1 MKTKFTELFGIQYP
15 VVLSGMSKVAVP
27 KLVAAVSNAG
37 GLGILATGPLSSD
50 ETRAAIR
57 EIRSLTDK
65 PFGIGVTL
73 IMPGAV
79 ENATIG
85 LEEKVPVIN
94 FSLGKGDWIAERA
107 HAYGGKVI
115 ATVVNERH
123 AMAAERNGADAVFAT
138 GYEAAAHGGPVTSMV
153 LIPAIVDAVDI
164 PVIGAGGFADG
175 RGLVAALA
183 LGAQGI
189 AMGSRFS
196 ITQES
201 PIHDNTKLTV
211 IGNAIEDTFI
221 TEKLDGMDCRVMNSP
236 AAVAMD
242 KSAINLVGAFKNS
255 FKVSKSLGVPWIE
268 VVFGALLTG
277 PEKVMQLARSANA
290 SEALDLAIKEGDCEK
305 GVHLVG
311 QVQGRIKDTPT
322 VEEVMQRVIAEAGT
336 VKSNFS

>member
-37 GLGILATGPLSSD
+37 GLGILATGPLSGD

-94 FSLGKGDWIAERA
+94 VSLGKGDWIAERA

-123 AMAAERNGADAVFAT
+123 AMAAQRYGADAVFAT

-201 PIHDNTKLTV
+201 PIHDNTKKTV

-236 AAVAMD
+236 AAVEMD
-242 KSAINLVGAFKNS
+242 KSAINLVSALKNS
-255 FKVSKSLGVPWIE
+255 FKVSKSLGVPWIK
-268 VVFGALLTG
+268 VAFGALLTG

-290 SEALDLAIKEGDCEK
+290 SEALDLAIKQGDCEK

-322 VEEVMQRVIAEAGT
+322 VEEVMQRVIAEAQV

>member
-37 GLGILATGPLSSD
+37 GLGILATGPLSGD

-94 FSLGKGDWIAERA
+94 VSLGKGDWIAERA

-123 AMAAERNGADAVFAT
+123 AMAAQRYGADAVFAT

-201 PIHDNTKLTV
+201 PIHDNTKKTV

-242 KSAINLVGAFKNS
+242 KSSINLVSAFKNS
-255 FKVSKSLGVPWIE
+255 FKVSKSLGVPWIK
-268 VVFGALLTG
+268 VAFGALLTG

-290 SEALDLAIKEGDCEK
+290 SEALDLAIKQGDCEK

-311 QVQGRIKDTPT
+311 QVQGRIKDIPT
-322 VEEVMQRVIAEAGT
+322 VEEVMQRVMAEAQA

>member
-37 GLGILATGPLSSD
+37 GLGILATGPLSGD

-79 ENATIG
+79 ENAQIG

-94 FSLGKGDWIAERA
+94 FSLGKGDWIAEQA

-123 AMAAERNGADAVFAT
+123 AMAAQRHGADAVFAT

-153 LIPAIVDAVDI
+153 LIPSIVDAVDI

-201 PIHDNTKLTV
+201 PIHDNTKQTV

-221 TEKLDGMDCRVMNSP
+221 TEKLDGMDCRVMKSP
-236 AAVAMD
+236 AAEKMD
-242 KSAINLVGAFKNS
+242 KASINLMAALKNS
-255 FKVSKSLGVPWIE
+255 FKVSKSLGVPW
-268 VVFGALLTG
+268 VKVAVGALITG

-290 SEALDLAIKEGDCEK
+290 SEALDLAIKQGDVVN

-311 QVQGRIKDTPT
+311 QVQGRLKDTPT
-322 VEEVMQRVIAEAGT
+322 VAEVMQRVIEEAES
-336 VKSNFS
+336 VKSGFS

>member
-1 MKTKFTELFGIQYP
+1 MKTKFTELFAIQYP
-15 VVLSGMSKVAVP
+15 IVLSGMSKVAVP

-37 GLGILATGPLSSD
+37 GLGILATGPLSGD

-57 EIRSLTDK
+57 EIRTLTDK

-79 ENATIG
+79 ENAKIG

-94 FSLGKGDWIAERA
+94 VSLGKGDWIAEQA
-107 HAYGGKVI
+107 HTYGGKVI

-123 AMAAERNGADAVFAT
+123 AKAAQRYGADAVFAT

-153 LIPAIVDAVDI
+153 LIPSIVDAVDI

-175 RGLVAALA
+175 RGLVAAMA

-201 PIHDNTKLTV
+201 PIHQNTKQTV
-211 IGNAIEDTFI
+211 IDNAIEDTLI
-221 TEKLDGMDCRVMNSP
+221 TEKLDGMDCRVMKSP
-236 AAVAMD
+236 AAEKMD
-242 KSAINLVGAFKNS
+242 KAPTNLLAALKNS
-255 FKVSKSLGVPWIE
+255 FKVSKSLGIPW
-268 VVFGALLTG
+268 VKVAFGALLTG

-290 SEALDLAIKEGDCEK
+290 SEALDLAIKQGDVVN

-322 VEEVMQRVIAEAGT
+322 VEEVMQRVIKEAEA
-336 VKSNFS
+336 VKAGFS

>member
-1 MKTKFTELFGIQYP
+1 MKTKFTELFGVQYP

-94 FSLGKGDWIAERA
+94 VSLGKGDWIAERA

-123 AMAAERNGADAVFAT
+123 AMAAQRYGADAVFAT

-201 PIHDNTKLTV
+201 PIHDNTKKTV

-236 AAVAMD
+236 AAVEMD
-242 KSAINLVGAFKNS
+242 NSAINLVSALKNS
-255 FKVSKSLGVPWIE
+255 FKVSRSLGVPWIK
-268 VVFGALLTG
+268 VAFGALLTG

-290 SEALDLAIKEGDCEK
+290 SEALDLAIKQGDCEK

-322 VEEVMQRVIAEAGT
+322 VEEVMQRVIAEAQA
-336 VKSNFS
+336 VKSNFT